1 MSEPTLLHASSD
13 QPSHGDSPPA
23 SPVDTILTIA
33 GSYCVPRALHVV
45 AELGIADALDENSLK
60 VDELAAATGTNV
72 DALYRVLRLLS
83 AHGVFIAADGTVS
96 HNDAS
101 RLLRSDHPQSLR
113 AFVRLFGLPA
123 FWDTYREMHHSL
135 RTGRPSA
142 ELLFKDGM
150 WGHLA
155 DDAEASR
162 IFNEA
167 MIGKSHGQVAGVLAA
182 YDFAGLGTI
191 ADVGGGQGQLIRAI
205 LTAYPEARGVL
216 FDLPH
221 VIAEVEQVA
230 NGRLDLQ
237 PGDFFVDALPTADAY
252 LLMEVIHD
260 WDDDESVRILTA
272 VRRAAPDGARLLLI
286 EQLIGENDGPSWP
299 KMLDIHML
307 TLITGRQRSK
317 EQYEALAVR
326 AGFQPN
332 RVIDTFGGA
341 TILEYSA
348 R

>member
-1 MSEPTLLHASSD
+1 
-13 QPSHGDSPPA
+13 
-23 SPVDTILTIA
+23 
-33 GSYCVPRALHVV
+33 
-45 AELGIADALDENSLK
+45 
-60 VDELAAATGTNV
+60 
-72 DALYRVLRLLS
+72 
-83 AHGVFIAADGTVS
+83 
-96 HNDAS
+96 
-101 RLLRSDHPQSLR
+101 
-113 AFVRLFGLPA
+113 
-123 FWDTYREMHHSL
+123 
-135 RTGRPSA
+135 
-142 ELLFKDGM
+142 M
-150 WGHLA
+150 WWHLA

>member
-1 MSEPTLLHASSD
+1 MSEPTLLHASSE

-23 SPVDTILTIA
+23 SPVDTVLTIA
-33 GSYCVPRALHVV
+33 GGYCVPRALHVA
-45 AELGIADALDENSLK
+45 AELGIADALDENALE
-60 VDELAAATGTNV
+60 VGELAAATGTNA

-83 AHGVFIAADGTVS
+83 AHGVFIAADGIVS

-113 AFVRLFGLPA
+113 DFVRMFGLPA

-142 ELLFKDGM
+142 EILFKDGM
-150 WGHLA
+150 WGHLS

-162 IFNEA
+162 IFNQA

-182 YDFAGLGTI
+182 YDFAGLSTI
-191 ADVGGGQGQLIRAI
+191 ADIGGGQGQLIRAV
-205 LTAYPEARGVL
+205 LAAYPEARGVL

-221 VIAEVEQVA
+221 VVAEAAPVE
-230 NGRLDLQ
+230 NDRLDLE
-237 PGDFFVDALPTADAY
+237 PGDFFADALPTADAY

-260 WDDDESVRILTA
+260 WDDDESIRILTA
-272 VRRAAPDGARLLLI
+272 VRRAAPKSARLLLI
-286 EQLIGENDGPSWP
+286 EQLIGEDEGPSWP

-307 TLITGRQRSK
+307 ALITGRQRSK
-317 EQYEALAVR
+317 EQYDDLAVQ
-326 AGFQPN
+326 AGFQPR
-332 RVIDTFGGA
+332 RVIETFGGA

-348 R
+348 S